1 MSNEIIQKPS
11 AAMAPAAPE
20 SNIEI
25 LLRAAVESKLDVA
38 SIKELVAL
46 KNAEE
51 DRLAKRAFSV
61 SMAAF
66 RGDMPAIRKSM
77 PGQHG
82 VTHAGTK
89 TRGMFAPIDTITP
102 ILDPVASKHGF
113 WYRFNREVYEGKDYI
128 ACIVTH
134 VGGHEE
140 KSRFP
145 APADT
150 GPGRSAI
157 QAVASGES
165 YARRYSLTAAFAITC
180 ADPDDDA
187 AAQGQ
192 PPSGGAFVPQNGCI
206 SEHQVANLAA
216 IISEAPDPDEEA
228 KKFLA
233 HVKVARLAEI
243 RADVYDRA
251 MKLLETRRAAGW
263 GVKP

>member
-1 MSNEIIQKPS
+1 MTTEIVKKTE
-11 AAMAPAAPE
+11 AAMAPSATE

-25 LLRAAVESKLDVA
+25 LLRAAIESKLDVA

-61 SMAAF
+61 AMAEF
-66 RGDMPAIRKSM
+66 RAEMPAIRKTVA
-77 PGQHG
+77 GQHG
-82 VTHAGTK
+82 VTYAGTRVK
-89 TRGMFAPIDTITP
+89 GNYAPLDTITP
-102 ILDPVASKHGF
+102 TLDPIAAKHGF

-140 KSRFP
+140 RSRFP

-165 YARRYSLTAAFAITC
+165 YARRYALTAAFAITC
-180 ADPDDDA
+180 ADPDTDGAD
-187 AAQGQ
+187 
-192 PPSGGAFVPQNGCI
+192 PSASSNGGGHSPGAITEEQYM
-206 SEHQVANLAA
+206 NLKALA
-216 IISEAPDPDEEA
+216 TEVKADPD
-228 KKFLA
+228 KFLA
-233 HVKVARLAEI
+233 FFEI
-243 RADVYDRA
+243 RALADLPASRYKEAIA
-251 MKLLETRRAAGW
+251 MMEAKRRQGA
-263 GVKP
+263 KS